1 MGRAKPDPYAADAQ
15 KQAAI
20 DEKASQILTQ
30 LTSNPR
36 LLAAAERH
44 RYAEPL
50 PHLCRR
56 FATSERTAAKAFKK
70 LLTHLEYRDR
80 HNVHQLSLQSARDVF
95 NNESARTA
103 YNRMMPHGYLGR
115 DRKGQPVLYK
125 LLGRLQLTQ
134 LTKAGADL
142 SVTLR
147 YNEWLMER
155 LCGAMNHCGQWTI
168 IIDMKVRARGTGA
181 LIQLHISSLS
191 HVSILSFSLSLFRT
205 GHQRRAYHVAQMG
218 IIHPING
225 RARCGALPRPI
236 GQAIHDQRA

>member
-1 MGRAKPDPYAADAQ
+1 M
-15 KQAAI
+15 
-20 DEKASQILTQ
+20 S
-30 LTSNPR
+30 TS
-36 LLAAAERH
+36 
-44 RYAEPL
+44 
-50 PHLCRR
+50 
-56 FATSERTAAKAFKK
+56 S
-70 LLTHLEYRDR
+70 
-80 HNVHQLSLQSARDVF
+80 LSSRARDAF

-168 IIDMKVRARGTGA
+168 IIDMKVRARVGHRLSYRTT
-181 LIQLHISSLS
+181 HTSLS
-191 HVSILSFSLSLFRT
+191 HVSILSPSLSLSLPNT

-225 RARCGALPRPI
+225 RA
-236 GQAIHDQRA
+236 

>member
-168 IIDMKVRARGTGA
+168 IIDMKVRARGTGSP
-181 LIQLHISSLS
+181 IELHTPHS
-191 HVSILSFSLSLFRT
+191 HTFLILSFSLSLSSE
-205 GHQRRAYHVAQMG
+205 HRASASSVSCRS
-218 IIHPING
+218 NG
-225 RARCGALPRPI
+225 YYTSNQWPRMMRCTTPT
-236 GQAIHDQRA
+236 DWTNYS